1 MKSPLPLDVDHS
13 HLFPGARLS
22 CSEGDLPSAGSPAE
36 ALVLFGDGA
45 RAPASLDVLHETAG
59 RYLLDVGP
67 YETAAGTDM
76 PAKAWVVEA
85 TGGQGSGWTLRVKAK
100 AD

>member
-1 MKSPLPLDVDHS
+1 VESPLPLDVDHS

-22 CSEGDLPSAGSPAE
+22 CIEGEPPSAGSPTE
-36 ALVLFGDGA
+36 ALVRFGDGA
-45 RAPASLDVLHETAG
+45 QAPASLDVLHETAG

-67 YETAAGTDM
+67 YETAAGTGM
-76 PAKAWVVEA
+76 PAKAWVVELD
-85 TGGQGSGWTLRVKAK
+85 GGQGSEWTLLVKAK